1 MTLHPIQSV
10 DLLGRSDEMPLSLER
25 HPESQSHKKHTA
37 LKRLGILA
45 GFAILLILLAAA
57 TLVLRHQLLTQIDH
71 QDLAIHTR
79 QVISEL
85 NQTES
90 LLKDAE
96 TGQRGLLYT
105 NDVKYLAPYNLAIV
119 QVQRHIDSLA
129 QLTAKNSRQQ
139 ARIPQLRRLTQAKLS
154 ELGQTISLH
163 FSNHPDQ
170 AKALVL
176 SDQGFVEMNKIH
188 DLIAQMQQEET
199 SLESSQTITLRG
211 RIHVMIAFIYLAS
224 LLGGLSLALLAY
236 LILLEMNLR
245 EKHLWEIWRREEWFR
260 VTVDSIGDAV
270 ICTDSQGNITL
281 LNPVAERMTG
291 WSQPEAKGHT
301 MDEVFRL
308 VDPATRIAIANPMK
322 EAVKHNR
329 TGHLPLNCVLIH
341 REGRETFIED
351 SAAPIHNRGGE
362 ITGAVIVFRDV
373 STARALAEQIL
384 HASQHDSLTG
394 LPNRLLLNDRLGQ
407 AIALAQ
413 RHNGH
418 IAVLF
423 LDLDGFKH
431 INDSLGHLI
440 GDKLLQSVAKR
451 LQQQVRSPDTVSRQG
466 GDEFVLLLQE
476 VERPEDAV
484 ITARRVLQAVSQAH
498 SIDQHDLFVTASIGV
513 SMYPDDGLDA
523 ETLLKNAD
531 TAMYQ
536 AKESGRQCYK
546 FFKPVMNTQAVER
559 QSIEE
564 DLRRALERNEFKLH
578 YQPKIDIRTGA
589 ITGAEAL
596 LRWMHPTRGC
606 IPPLK
611 FIRIAEECGLILPI
625 GAWVL
630 REACTQAQLW
640 IRQGL
645 PSTTMAVNVSAVQFR
660 DEHFLESILAA
671 LSESGLDPVF
681 LELELTESVLMKQ
694 PELAVSILQNLRKKG
709 VAVSVDDFG
718 TGYSSL
724 SYLKKLPIDI
734 LKIDQSFIHQ
744 LDENP
749 DDAAIAIAII
759 SMGQS
764 LNLRTIAEGVESP
777 EDFAFLKA
785 HGCDEV
791 QGFYFSRPVPAEQFS
806 RLLDQPPFYV
816 TPALV

>member
-1 MTLHPIQSV
+1 
-10 DLLGRSDEMPLSLER
+10 MPLSLER
-25 HPESQSHKKHTA
+25 HPETQIHKKHAA

-45 GFAILLILLAAA
+45 GFAILLILLATA
-57 TLVLRHQLLTQIDH
+57 TLVLRRQLLIQIDH
-71 QDLAIHTR
+71 QNLANHTR
-79 QVISEL
+79 MVISEL
-85 NQTES
+85 NKIES

-105 NDVKYLAPYNLAIV
+105 SDVKYLAPYNLAVV
-119 QVQRHIDSLA
+119 QVQRHIDQLA
-129 QLTAKNSRQQ
+129 QLTADNPRQQ
-139 ARIPQLRRLTQAKLS
+139 ARIPQLRSLNEAKLA

-176 SDQGFVEMNKIH
+176 SDQGFVAMNKIH
-188 DLIAQMQQEET
+188 DLIAQMEQEET

-211 RIHVMIAFIYLAS
+211 RIHVIIAFIYLAS
-224 LLGGLSLALLAY
+224 LLGGLSLILLAY
-236 LILLEMNLR
+236 LILLEISLR
-245 EKHLWEIWRREEWFR
+245 EKHLQEIWRREEWFR

-270 ICTDSQGNITL
+270 TCTDSQGKITL
-281 LNPVAERMTG
+281 LNLVAERLTG
-291 WSQPEAKGHT
+291 WSQQEAKGRP
-301 MDEVFRL
+301 MDEVLRL
-308 VDPATRIAIANPMK
+308 VDPATRNAIANPMK
-322 EAVKHNR
+322 DAINQNR
-329 TGHLPLNCVLIH
+329 AGHLPVNCVLVH
-341 REGRETFIED
+341 RDGREVFID
-351 SAAPIHNRGGE
+351 DTAAPIHNREGK
-362 ITGAVIVFRDV
+362 ITGSVIVFHDV
-373 STARALAEQIL
+373 TTARALAEQIL
-384 HASQHDSLTG
+384 HASQHDFLTG

-413 RHNGH
+413 RHLGY

-440 GDKLLQSVAKR
+440 GDKLLQSVAGR
-451 LQQQVRSPDTVSRQG
+451 LQQHVRTPDTVSRQG

-476 VERPEDAV
+476 VQRPEDAA

-498 SIDQHDLFVTASIGV
+498 SINEHDLFVTASIGV

-536 AKESGRQCYK
+536 AKEGGRQCYK
-546 FFKPVMNTQAVER
+546 FFKPVMNTHAVER

-564 DLRRALERNEFKLH
+564 DLRRALERNEFTLH

-589 ITGAEAL
+589 ITGVEAL
-596 LRWMHPTRGC
+596 LRWMHPTRGS
-606 IPPLK
+606 IPPLN
-611 FIRIAEECGLILPI
+611 FIRIAEESGLILPI

-630 REACTQAQLW
+630 REACTQAQAW
-640 IRQGL
+640 IKQGL
-645 PSTTMAVNVSAVQFR
+645 PPTTMAVNVSAVQFR
-660 DEHFLESILAA
+660 EEHFLQGVFAA
-671 LSESGLDPVF
+671 LAETGLDPKS
-681 LELELTESVLMKQ
+681 LELELTESALMKH
-694 PELAVSILQNLRKKG
+694 PELAAAILKTLRDKG

-724 SYLKKLPIDI
+724 SYLKKLPLDI
-734 LKIDQSFIHQ
+734 LKIDQSFVHQ
-744 LDENP
+744 FDENP

-764 LNLRTIAEGVESP
+764 LNLKIIAEGVESA
-777 EDFAFLKA
+777 EDLAFLKA
-785 HGCDEV
+785 HGCDEA

-806 RLLDQPPFYV
+806 RLLIQLSNH
-816 TPALV
+816 PAPQVV

>member
-1 MTLHPIQSV
+1 
-10 DLLGRSDEMPLSLER
+10 MPLSLER
-25 HPESQSHKKHTA
+25 HPESQCHKKHMA
-37 LKRLGILA
+37 LKRLAILT

-57 TLVLRHQLLTQIDH
+57 TLILRRRLLIQIVH
-71 QDLAIHTR
+71 QDWVTHTR
-79 QVISEL
+79 LVISEL

-105 NDVKYLAPYNLAIV
+105 RDVKYLAPYDLAIV
-119 QVQRHIDSLA
+119 QVQQHIDHLA
-129 QLTAKNSRQQ
+129 QLTADNPRQQ
-139 ARIPQLRRLTQAKLS
+139 ARIPELRSLTQAKLA

-163 FSNHPDQ
+163 FSNRADE

-176 SDQGFVEMNKIH
+176 SDEGFVAMNQIH
-188 DLIAQMQQEET
+188 NLIGQMEQEET
-199 SLESSQTITLRG
+199 SLEFFRTAALQRSIRVT
-211 RIHVMIAFIYLAS
+211 IAFIYLAS
-224 LLGGLSLALLAY
+224 LLGGMCLAFLAY

-245 EKHLWEIWRREEWFR
+245 EKHLQEIWKREEWFR

-270 ICTDSQGNITL
+270 ICTDSLGRITL
-281 LNPVAERMTG
+281 LNLAAERLTG

-301 MDEVFRL
+301 MDEVLRL
-308 VDPATRIAIANPMK
+308 VDPVTRNDIVNPMK
-322 EAVKHNR
+322 EAVTHNR
-329 TGHLPLNCVLIH
+329 TGHLPVNCVLIRRDGH
-341 REGRETFIED
+341 EIFID
-351 SAAPIHNRGGE
+351 DTAAPIHNRVGK
-362 ITGAVIVFRDV
+362 ITGSVIVFHDV
-373 STARALAEQIL
+373 TTARALAEQIL
-384 HASQHDSLTG
+384 HASEHDFLTG

-413 RHNGH
+413 RHKSH
-418 IAVLF
+418 IALLF

-431 INDSLGHLI
+431 INDSLGHLF
-440 GDKLLQSVAKR
+440 GDKLLKSVAGR
-451 LQQQVRSPDTVSRQG
+451 LQHLVRTPDTVSRQG

-476 VERPEDAV
+476 VERQEDAAV
-484 ITARRVLQAVSQAH
+484 TARRVLNAISQAH

-513 SMYPDDGLDA
+513 SIYPDDGLDA

-536 AKESGRQCYK
+536 AKESGRQCFR
-546 FFKPVMNTQAVER
+546 FFKPAMNTHAVER

-578 YQPKIDIRTGA
+578 YQPKIDIKTGA
-589 ITGAEAL
+589 ITGVEAL
-596 LRWMHPTRGC
+596 LRWIHPTRGS

-611 FIRIAEECGLILPI
+611 FIRIAEDSGLILPI

-630 REACTQAQLW
+630 REACGQARAW
-640 IRQGL
+640 IDQGL
-645 PSTTMAVNVSAVQFR
+645 PSTAMAVNVSAVQFR
-660 DEHFLESILAA
+660 DEHFLEGIYAA
-671 LSESGLDPVF
+671 LRETGLDPAF
-681 LELELTESVLMKQ
+681 LELELTESALMKQ
-694 PELAVSILQNLRKKG
+694 PELAVSILQNLRDKG

-724 SYLKKLPIDI
+724 SYLKKLPLDI

-744 LDENP
+744 LDDNP
-749 DDAAIAIAII
+749 DDAAIAVAII

-764 LNLRTIAEGVESP
+764 LNLRIIAEGVETA
-777 EDFAFLKA
+777 EDLAFLRA

-791 QGFYFSRPVPAEQFS
+791 QGFYFSRPVPAEQFA
-806 RLLDQPPFYV
+806 RLLNQ
-816 TPALV
+816 TLCIPAGQVM